1 VSAGKAHFA
10 SVHFVE
16 KKRGCRIGRAKLAE
30 QEPPAGRGVS
40 YMCRV
45 LPALL
50 LATVAGA
57 MPGPAMRASP
67 GHPNLSCRV
76 IRNLHVRTEQ
86 IQVSSRTV
94 YEVAGLTG
102 ARSSQFQRGTGYI
115 VFRDVIQR
123 REGAGNELLYFR
135 RDGPSPPQLYF
146 TSEAKPYLI
155 VHPAYM
161 LRVISQDE
169 DAPPISTLVSVRG
182 TTLVFGID
190 LDDSNLGLWFM
201 MATKLPKIVSLIGGV
216 DRILLTSAN
225 IYQVRCRPLY
235 FETHFLV

>member
-1 VSAGKAHFA
+1 
-10 SVHFVE
+10 
-16 KKRGCRIGRAKLAE
+16 
-30 QEPPAGRGVS
+30 
-40 YMCRV
+40 MCRV

-76 IRNLHVRTEQ
+76 IRNLQVRTEL
-86 IQVSSRTV
+86 IRVSSRTV
-94 YEVAGLTG
+94 YEAAGLTG
-102 ARSSQFQRGTGYI
+102 AWSSQFQRGTGYI

-123 REGAGNELLYFR
+123 REGGGSELLYFR

-169 DAPPISTLVSVRG
+169 DLPPISALASVRG

-190 LDDSNLGLWFM
+190 LDDNNLGLWFM
-201 MATKLPKIVSLIGGV
+201 MATKLPKILSLLGGV
-216 DRILLTSAN
+216 DRILLTTGN
-225 IYQVRCRPLY
+225 IYQVSHCPLN
-235 FETHFLV
+235 FEAHCVF

>member
-1 VSAGKAHFA
+1 
-10 SVHFVE
+10 
-16 KKRGCRIGRAKLAE
+16 
-30 QEPPAGRGVS
+30 
-40 YMCRV
+40 MCRV

-94 YEVAGLTG
+94 YAKEDVAGLTG
-102 ARSSQFQRGTGYI
+102 AWSSQFQRGTGYI
-115 VFRDVIQR
+115 GFRDVIQR
-123 REGAGNELLYFR
+123 REGGGNELLYFR

-146 TSEAKPYLI
+146 TSEAKPHLI

-161 LRVISQDE
+161 LRVISQYE
-169 DAPPISTLVSVRG
+169 DVPPISTLVSVRG
-182 TTLVFGID
+182 TTLVFGVD

-201 MATKLPKIVSLIGGV
+201 MATKLPKIVSLLGGV
-216 DRILLTSAN
+216 DKILLTSEN
-225 IYQVRCRPLY
+225 IYQVRCRPLN
-235 FETHFLV
+235 FETHFLL

>member
-1 VSAGKAHFA
+1 MHINPFEKAY
-10 SVHFVE
+10 VH
-16 KKRGCRIGRAKLAE
+16 
-30 QEPPAGRGVS
+30 GRGVS

-76 IRNLHVRTEQ
+76 IRNLQVRTEL
-86 IQVSSRTV
+86 IRVSSRTV
-94 YEVAGLTG
+94 YEAAGLTAG
-102 ARSSQFQRGTGYI
+102 AWSSQFQRGTGYI

-123 REGAGNELLYFR
+123 REGAGNELLYFH

-169 DAPPISTLVSVRG
+169 DAPPISALVSVRG

-201 MATKLPKIVSLIGGV
+201 MATKLPKIVSLLGGV
-216 DRILLTSAN
+216 DKILLTTGN
-225 IYQVRCRPLY
+225 IYQVSHCPMN
-235 FETHFLV
+235 FEACDF